1 MSTRKPFTAV
11 AAAALMLCFG
21 TARAGGAIAGAT
33 EPTQI
38 MNNLEL
44 VKVAVD
50 GAKTAST
57 TVSKYMLQIQ
67 QYQTQVNNL
76 MKLPSLPAGLGMD
89 VLKAYNDLSRYKS
102 ALAEL
107 QGSLSQQ
114 EQAIESRVT
123 EARLSGRGWEA
134 YLADQQAAA
143 NMHQGRA
150 IERLKYEEQV
160 LQQVQSDY
168 DFARNL
174 QSQIP
179 NTVGQHQSLQM
190 LNSQMNRVI
199 TQNGK
204 LLEVV
209 SATIKSG
216 SEDDAR
222 KAETMTQSMADRELM
237 RQRQNAIE
245 TRQRA
250 FGGWQQ

>member
-1 MSTRKPFTAV
+1 MSKRKLLKAIAT
-11 AAAALMLCFG
+11 AAATWCFG
-21 TARAGGAIAGAT
+21 IVHAGGLIAGAT

-50 GAKTAST
+50 GATTAST

-67 QYQTQVNNL
+67 QYQTQLDNL
-76 MKLPSLPAGLGMD
+76 MKLPSLPAGLGTD
-89 VLKAYNDLSRYKS
+89 VLKAYNDLNRYKS
-102 ALAEL
+102 ALTSL
-107 QGSLSQQ
+107 QGSLTQQ
-114 EQAIESRVT
+114 ERAIETRVT
-123 EARLSGRGWEA
+123 EARLSGRGWEG

-168 DFARNL
+168 DFARDL
-174 QSQIP
+174 QSKIP
-179 NTVGQHQSLQM
+179 TTVGQHQSLQM
-190 LNSQMNRVI
+190 LNAQMNRVI

-209 SATIKSG
+209 SATIKNG

-222 KAETMTQSMADRELM
+222 KAEAMTQSLADRELM

-250 FGGWQQ
+250 FGGWQ

>member
-1 MSTRKPFTAV
+1 MSARKSFTAV
-11 AAAALMLCFG
+11 AAAVVMLCFS
-21 TARAGGAIAGAT
+21 TARAGGVVAGAT

-50 GAKTAST
+50 GATTAST

-76 MKLPSLPAGLGMD
+76 MKLPSLPAGLGTD

-102 ALAEL
+102 ALTAL

-114 EQAIESRVT
+114 EGTIVSRMT
-123 EARLSGRGWEA
+123 EARLSGRGWEG

-168 DFARNL
+168 DFARDL
-174 QSQIP
+174 QRQIP

-209 SATIKSG
+209 SATIKNS

-222 KAETMTQSMADRELM
+222 KAEAMTQSLADRELM

>member
-1 MSTRKPFTAV
+1 MSTRKSFTAV
-11 AAAALMLCFG
+11 AAAAVMLCFG

-33 EPTQI
+33 EPTQ
-38 MNNLEL
+38 
-44 VKVAVD
+44 
-50 GAKTAST
+50 
-57 TVSKYMLQIQ
+57 
-67 QYQTQVNNL
+67 VNNL
-76 MKLPSLPAGLGMD
+76 MKLPSLPAGLGTD
-89 VLKAYNDLSRYKS
+89 VLKAYNDLSQYKS
-102 ALAEL
+102 ALAAL

-216 SEDDAR
+216 AEDDAR
-222 KAETMTQSMADRELM
+222 KAEAMTQSLADRELM